1 MRVILLSL
9 FFCVTA
15 VKLSAQST
23 INIGTTSVSV
33 DTVASGMD
41 IPWEIIWGSDNHL
54 WVTER
59 KGIVSRINPQ
69 TKQKTI
75 LLNLSSSVYQQSE
88 AGMLGMILHPN
99 FSTTPEVFLAYTYI
113 TASVVRE
120 RIVKYTFNG
129 TTLVNPDTLLENIPG
144 NTTHIGAR
152 FLFLPDTTLL
162 VTTGDAQ
169 NTSLPQNLNSLA
181 GKVLR
186 MKTDGSIP
194 ADNPF
199 PNSYVYALG
208 FRNAQGLMRHPNGTI
223 YLSEHGP
230 SNDDEFQI
238 LLPGR
243 NYGWPNVEGFCDSP
257 SEQSFCNA
265 NNVKEPLLTW
275 SPTIAPSDMV
285 YYTNPAFPE
294 FHNTILMTVLK
305 DKKVIAFRMNNNG
318 DSVLSQTHYLTNAF
332 QRLRDICVGNNSE
345 LYLATNGASWT
356 NNNPNTH
363 TIIRL
368 TPPVF
373 PTKIDEKSSGHFRIF
388 PNPITDKVTIETD
401 GELPV
406 RVKIFD
412 GLGRIL
418 FEKMMDTPSQTF
430 EVSEWTGGVYYM
442 LISDTKGRWRGSYK
456 LIK

>member
-9 FFCVTA
+9 LFCFTVA
-15 VKLSAQST
+15 KLSAQTT

-33 DTVASGMD
+33 DTVASGLD
-41 IPWEIIWGSDNHL
+41 IPWEISWGSDNHL

-69 TKQKTI
+69 TKQKTM

-88 AGMLGMILHPN
+88 AGMLGMILHPD
-99 FSTTPEVFLAYTYI
+99 FSNIPEVFIAYTYI
-113 TASVVRE
+113 NASVVRE

-144 NTTHIGAR
+144 NTTHVGAR

-186 MKTDGSIP
+186 MNTDGSIP

-257 SEQSFCNA
+257 SEQAFCNA

-373 PTKIDEKSSGHFRIF
+373 PSKIDENTTQQFHIF
-388 PNPITDKVTIETD
+388 PNPVTDKFTIESN
-401 GELPV
+401 GVLPV

-418 FEKMMDTPSQTF
+418 LEKMMDTPSQTF

-442 LISDTKGRWRGSYK
+442 LISDARGRWIGSYK